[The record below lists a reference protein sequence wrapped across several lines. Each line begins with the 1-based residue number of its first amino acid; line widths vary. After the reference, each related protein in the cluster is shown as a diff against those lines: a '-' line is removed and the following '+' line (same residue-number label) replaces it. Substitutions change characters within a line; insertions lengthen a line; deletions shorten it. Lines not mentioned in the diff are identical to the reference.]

1 MRTSS
6 LAHSRSID
14 GASGFG
20 RHILRPDLLL
30 AAAVVAICGLIIVP
44 LPPVAIDCLIAAN
57 LAVSVVLLIVSL
69 YIPSATALSSFP
81 ALLLFTTLFRL
92 GLNISS
98 TRQILLNA
106 HAGQIIEAFGKMVV
120 GGNLIVGAILFLIIT
135 IVQFLVVTKGAERVA
150 EVGARFTLDALPGKQ
165 MSIDADVRAGVLDNE
180 SAKVKRRHL
189 EQESQMHGAMDGAM
203 KFVKGDAIAALI
215 ITAINVL
222 AGVALGIL
230 QKGMP
235 AAKALKVYSVLSVGD
250 GLVSQIPALLIAITA
265 GIIVTRV
272 GSQEGAA
279 DLGNEIVRQ
288 FASQPTGLLVGGV
301 LVLLFAI
308 IPGIPPLPFVLL
320 GSATCFLGY
329 RSLSEQRQVRLDH
342 GGGPLADKAVEQ
354 SLLPPP
360 ILVLIH
366 ESLIP
371 RLAPIAEI
379 AAYAERVVRALSV
392 ELGVSFPKPA
402 VRVTAESA
410 PEHFTISL
418 YDVPSCSIRVPAHC
432 VLVSAQEDVLSNA
445 GVAFV
450 RGGAL
455 PDGQPSLWAEDRFRA
470 SLRELQLA
478 TLSPMDGLGLAL
490 QSSIRK
496 SAGEFLGIQEV
507 RNLLDHLE
515 LHSGALVKEVLR
527 VVNIGRITEVL
538 RLLIREEISMR
549 HPRQILEALLEWAPK
564 EKDNYAL
571 AELTRVGLKRYI
583 SHKYATNHQVSAIL
597 LDPAVEDTLRKS
609 LKQTGSGAVFSLP
622 ADYGLLFVQT
632 LREQTDALKKQGLSP
647 VLVVQIDLRRAARRQ
662 VESSL
667 PGLPVVAFQELSQ
680 DIVIQPKAT
689 LLLN

>member
-1 MRTSS
+1 VRASS
-6 LAHSRSID
+6 LAHSQRID

-20 RHILRPDLLL
+20 RHVLRPDLLL
-30 AAAVVAICGLIIVP
+30 AAAVVAICGLIIIP
-44 LPPVAIDCLIAAN
+44 LHPVAIDSLIAAN
-57 LAVSVVLLIVSL
+57 LALSVVLLIVSL
-69 YIPSATALSSFP
+69 YIPSAIALSSFP

-106 HAGQIIEAFGKMVV
+106 HAGHIIEAFGKIVV

-165 MSIDADVRAGVLDNE
+165 MSIDADLRAGVLDNE
-180 SAKVKRRHL
+180 SAKLRRRHL

-203 KFVKGDAIAALI
+203 KFVKGDAIAGLI
-215 ITAINVL
+215 ITAINIL
-222 AGVALGIL
+222 GGVALGIL

-250 GLVSQIPALLIAITA
+250 GLVSQIPALLIAITS

-272 GSQEGAA
+272 GAQEGAS
-279 DLGNEIVRQ
+279 DLGNEIFRQ
-288 FASQPTGLLVGGV
+288 FSSQPNGLLVGGA
-301 LVLLFAI
+301 LVLLFAA
-308 IPGIPPLPFVLL
+308 IPGMPPLPFIVL
-320 GSATCFLGY
+320 GSATCLLGY
-329 RSLSEQRQVRLDH
+329 RSLSQQRRVQMDH
-342 GGGPLADKAVEQ
+342 GGGAFADKTAET

-360 ILVLIH
+360 ILVQIH
-366 ESLIP
+366 EELLP

-379 AAYAERVVRALSV
+379 ASYAERVVRALSI
-392 ELGVSFPKPA
+392 ELGVPFPKPA
-402 VRVTAESA
+402 VRVSDESA
-410 PEHFTISL
+410 PEHLTIAL
-418 YDVPSCSIRVPAHC
+418 YDVPTCSMRVPAHC
-432 VLVSAQEDVLSNA
+432 ALVSAEEAVLENA

-450 RGGAL
+450 RGGAF
-455 PDGQPSLWAEDRFRA
+455 PDGQPCLWAEDRFR
-470 SLRELQLA
+470 SRLRELNLG
-478 TLSPMDGLGLAL
+478 TLTAMDGLGLAL

-507 RNLLDHLE
+507 RHLLDHLE

-527 VVNIGRITEVL
+527 VANIGRITEVL

-549 HPRQILEALLEWAPK
+549 HLRQILEALLEWAPK
-564 EKDNYAL
+564 EKDNHAL

-622 ADYGLLFVQT
+622 ADYGRLFLQT

-647 VLVVQIDLRRAARRQ
+647 VLVVQIDLRRAVRRH
-662 VESSL
+662 VEGSL
-667 PGLPVVAFQELSQ
+667 PGLAVVAFQELSQ